1 MERGLLDLSVQLSNR
16 NITAG
21 NEFALFVLATNPF
34 DKPVWIREVNV
45 SLPSELRLA
54 NEQEVE
60 EKLKNE
66 QERQH
71 ESLKAEAQHA
81 EQVKSEID
89 NLLKRIDELSGKYDP
104 DQRKG
109 DFIRLRNLIE
119 DKLGAVQQRKGL
131 NIGIYEGVEIG
142 TLKVGSNIA
151 NVGIYG
157 GSEGGRA
164 TKVNRVEVYDSQ
176 SSIALARTI
185 KLKSSLPDG
194 VALQPGSTVVYTVVL
209 DVEKS
214 LIFTPTQY
222 RLQFNVNYSFIP
234 ETEKTGDEATE
245 KEAEIFTNTIS
256 HELAI
261 RPSVYSLIIGAML
274 GGFIGSSAKILQ
286 TTPTTDWQNFTAANL
301 LAPLV
306 TVAVAVILSGMAIIF
321 MARKSD
327 AQSFVSIEDFWGGL
341 LIGFL
346 VGYTGTSFFENLTGV
361 ASALKK

>member
-54 NEQEVE
+54 NEQEIE
-60 EKLKNE
+60 EKTKKE
-66 QERQH
+66 QERQRAISIEEKEH
-71 ESLKAEAQHA
+71 DRQIKG
-81 EQVKSEID
+81 EID
-89 NLLKRIDELSGKYDP
+89 ILLNRLKELSEKCDN
-104 DQRKG
+104 DQHQNN
-109 DFIRLRNLIE
+109 FARLRDLIE
-119 DKLGAVQQRKGL
+119 DWIITVKSRNELNVGVYDGAEV
-131 NIGIYEGVEIG
+131 G
-142 TLKVGSNIA
+142 TLKIGSNLV

-157 GSEGGRA
+157 ESEGGRA
-164 TKVNRVEVYDSQ
+164 TKVNRLEVYDSQ
-176 SSIALARTI
+176 ASISLARTI

-234 ETEKTGDEATE
+234 ETQKTVAEATE
-245 KEAEIFTNTIS
+245 KEDEILTNTIA

-286 TTPTTDWQNFTAANL
+286 TTPTADWQNFTATNL
-301 LAPLV
+301 LTPLV

-346 VGYTGTSFFENLTGV
+346 VGYTGTSFFENLTGIS
-361 ASALKK
+361 AALKK

>member
-1 MERGLLDLSVQLSNR
+1 MERGLLDLSVQLSTR

-21 NEFALFVLATNPF
+21 NEFALFVLTTNPF
-34 DKPVWIREVNV
+34 DGPVWIREVNV
-45 SLPSELRLA
+45 SLPSELKLA
-54 NEQEVE
+54 NEQEAE
-60 EKLKNE
+60 EKFKKE
-66 QERQH
+66 KERQDDI
-71 ESLKAEAQHA
+71 SMAE
-81 EQVKSEID
+81 EQRVQKVKEEI
-89 NLLKRIDELSGKYDP
+89 NRLLKRLDELSKKYDF
-104 DQRKG
+104 DQRAA
-109 DFIRLRNLIE
+109 DFIHLRELVEERIR
-119 DKLGAVQQRKGL
+119 DIQPRKKL
-131 NIGIYEGVEIG
+131 NIGVYDGAEVG
-142 TLKVGSNIA
+142 TVKVGSNFV

-157 GSEGGRA
+157 ESEGGRA
-164 TKVNRVEVYDSQ
+164 TKVSRVEVYDSQ

-194 VALQPGSTVVYTVVL
+194 IALQPGSTVVYTVVL

-214 LIFTPTQY
+214 LIFTPTLY
-222 RLQFNVNYSFIP
+222 RLQFNVNYSFTP
-234 ETEKTGDEATE
+234 ESKRTDTELTE
-245 KEAEIFTNTIS
+245 KEDEILTNTIA

-286 TTPTTDWQNFTAANL
+286 TTPSAMWQNFTAANL

-306 TVAVAVILSGMAIIF
+306 TIAVAIILSGMAIIF

-361 ASALKK
+361 TALKK